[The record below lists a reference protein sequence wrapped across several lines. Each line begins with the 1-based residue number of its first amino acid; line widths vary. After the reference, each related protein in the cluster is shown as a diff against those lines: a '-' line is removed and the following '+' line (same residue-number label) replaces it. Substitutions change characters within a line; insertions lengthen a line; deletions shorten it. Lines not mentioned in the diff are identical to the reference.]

1 MRVAA
6 SLLAV
11 LAASLCGVQAVH
23 AQSADKAQQPT
34 AATGKAQ
41 VTPKAAAAQTAV
53 RPGTSAVNA
62 RGAGES
68 GKAKLEGV
76 STMPASSDSKKG
88 SDCQHGM
95 ANDA

>member
-6 SLLAV
+6 SLLTV
-11 LAASLCGVQAVH
+11 LAASLCGVQTVH

-41 VTPKAAAAQTAV
+41 VTPKAAAAQSAA
-53 RPGTSAVNA
+53 RPGTSTVNA
-62 RGAGES
+62 RGAGDS

-76 STMPASSDSKKG
+76 STMPASDSKKG
-88 SDCQHGM
+88 SDCHHGQ
-95 ANDA
+95 ASDA